1 MMTSVAW
8 HVINSIVSVAW
19 VINGIVFVV
28 WVACIVL
35 WVRQG
40 CPIPKWLHLLA
51 GALLVVG
58 IMAVVILGIT
68 GMLSLKVA
76 VLCIIVPPAGMY
88 IGWLWILGPDLVEDR
103 K

>member
-8 HVINSIVSVAW
+8 HVIG
-19 VINGIVFVV
+19 GIVFVA
-28 WVACIVL
+28 WLAYIVL

-40 CPIPKWLHLLA
+40 CPIPKWLHVVA

-68 GMLSLKVA
+68 GRLSLKLA
-76 VLCIIVPPAGMY
+76 ALCIIVPPAGMY
-88 IGWLWILGPDLVEDR
+88 IGWLWMFGPDPTKDR